1 MRCGSCGSDVKE
13 AKFCSNCGSPLLN
26 TEIVESE
33 ENTIYS
39 SDVLENIRDDTLGAE
54 VSEEGSEYNSNAAEG
69 IEPNDFGIN
78 VDEGAHYSSDIVD
91 SFLQND
97 VDAADSGAFPIN
109 TSFDSGAFNTAKD
122 AVDNAADEYS
132 DVSANIQGNNMSSDV
147 TNTANNVINTV
158 PVGVDFNRQ
167 ITDNRYEY
175 KSKITAGLL
184 GIFFGGLG
192 VHNFYLGYSTKG
204 LIQLIVTIVSLLLAC
219 CGGISLIVTV
229 GIGIWGFIEGI
240 LILAGVINRDG
251 KGMPFREDVKL

>member
-1 MRCGSCGSDVKE
+1 MRCASCGSDVKE
-13 AKFCSNCGSPLLN
+13 AKFCSSCGSPLLN
-26 TEIVESE
+26 TEVVESG

-39 SDVLENIRDDTLGAE
+39 SDVLENIRDGTLGAE
-54 VSEEGSEYNSNAAEG
+54 VSEAVSEYNSDAAER

-78 VDEGAHYSSDIVD
+78 VDEGAHYSSDTVD
-91 SFLQND
+91 SFSQNA
-97 VDAADSGAFPIN
+97 VDSGVFPIN
-109 TSFDSGAFNTAKD
+109 TSFDNGAFNTDKV
-122 AVDNAADEYS
+122 AVDNVANAYS
-132 DVSANIQGNNMSSDV
+132 DVSANMQGNNMSSDV
-147 TNTANNVINTV
+147 TDTANNVINTV
-158 PVGVDFNRQ
+158 PAGADFNRQ

-204 LIQLIVTIVSLLLAC
+204 LIQLIVTIVSFLLAC